1 VTRGV
6 RTFGRRAPAAALV
19 GLAAFALALALAGP
33 APAARALSLDAQSA
47 IVVESSTGDV
57 AYSRAADRRSEIAS
71 TTKIMTALLTLE
83 RVPLD
88 TVFTT
93 ISYNARFSDESLVGL
108 RGGERMTVRD
118 LLRGLLLPSGNDAA
132 MTLALRVGG
141 SRAAFIAAM
150 NRRARALGLAHT
162 HYSNPIGLDS
172 PRNFSSARD
181 LVTLSRVALRNRFFA
196 RTVNTPRAR
205 LLSGDRPRTVVSKN
219 DLLFDFPFVNGVK
232 TGHTPAAGYVLVG
245 SATVNGVTVVSAVL
259 GDPGQGSRDADTLA
273 LLRYGLARYRVF
285 PVLAKGQVM
294 ARAAIK
300 YRDGDRVGL
309 VAASAFSQVV
319 RRGGERPQV
328 TVKAPST
335 LTGPL
340 KAGTRVGT
348 VVVRLRGRVVGRI
361 PLLTAAAVPK
371 VGILAR
377 VANSVFQPGR
387 LVVVLVVGGLGLL
400 MWRSRRD
407 RRRREESRRRERRMK
422 GEIA

>member
-1 VTRGV
+1 
-6 RTFGRRAPAAALV
+6 
-19 GLAAFALALALAGP
+19 
-33 APAARALSLDAQSA
+33 
-47 IVVESSTGDV
+47 VVESSTGDV

-88 TVFTT
+88 SVFTT

-132 MTLALRVGG
+132 MTLALRVAG

-172 PRNFSSARD
+172 SRNFSSARD
-181 LVTLSRVALRNRFFA
+181 LVTLSREALRNRFFA
-196 RTVNTPRAR
+196 RTVDMPRAR
-205 LLSGDRPRTVVSKN
+205 LLSGDRPRTVFTKN

-245 SATVNGVTVVSAVL
+245 SGTVNGVTMVSAVL
-259 GDPGQGSRDADTLA
+259 GEPGQGSRDADTLA

-285 PVLAKGQVM
+285 PVLTRGQVM
-294 ARAAIK
+294 GSAAIR
-300 YRDGDRVGL
+300 YTGDRVGL
-309 VAASAFSQVV
+309 VAGSAFSQVV
-319 RRGGERPQV
+319 RRGGERPKV

-340 KAGTRVGT
+340 KAGARVGT

-371 VGILAR
+371 VGFIAR
-377 VANSVFQPGR
+377 VANSIFQPGR
-387 LVVVLVVGGLGLL
+387 LVVVLVVAGLGLL
-400 MWRSRRD
+400 VLRSRRD
-407 RRRREESRRRERRMK
+407 RRRREESRRRERAKMK
-422 GEIA
+422 SEIA